1 MSCVFVSIRTVIYQ
15 DLKKSVIELLVL
27 VVLVSTR
34 EDPKITNE
42 MRNEKLRIFL
52 LLFTQSFFYFIF
64 VLFSFLFN
72 FNEEKIFRKDY
83 IKNKTNILYAWY
95 TCVGYI
101 SIQFTDDKTNK
112 NIKINNNWLK
122 ILLLFYFF
130 VVLLFY

>member
-15 DLKKSVIELLVL
+15 DLKKNVIELLVL

-42 MRNEKLRIFL
+42 MRNKNSAYSFCCL
-52 LLFTQSFFYFIF
+52 LSLFFF

-83 IKNKTNILYAWY
+83 IEWKNKTNIVHTPCLVYLCW
-95 TCVGYI
+95 VYI
-101 SIQFTDDKTNK
+101 SIQFNDDKTNK
-112 NIKINNNWLK
+112 EYKNK
-122 ILLLFYFF
+122 
-130 VVLLFY
+130 